1 MAARTRDHDSAG
13 RLLRAIEDC
22 ELYHMEAAIA
32 SLERVKTGIR
42 SDSLLNPSGGD
53 DVDLLERTSE
63 GRVLSLSDHKRIAR
77 LQAALTTVAIAYDGG
92 NGVEASR
99 EVNSN
104 RNLVCTVAGAA
115 IMRATRDCSASRTNC
130 CIWGSQAE
138 KLHFLLDWMVNRERN
153 LARSD
158 HDFVRQ
164 LMLEWIQPTAEKQNQ
179 LAACLALFELL
190 QRCRQRLTSS
200 VSGIGSS
207 YLLDSHSNTTQSVIS
222 LTRTF
227 LCQLDREALQE
238 PLYRHWRQE
247 LSPVVLS
254 LLDHSSYRVHLLALS
269 CLPSLDS
276 VACIA
281 GLCAKGMLQ
290 AENDTVT
297 SALGHLFSTSTQRSL
312 EVMVTWFVDACQFG
326 SPQVRFVS
334 KRTPHDWNDYAAGQI
349 GNIKEEAGD
358 DEGRKEQQEQLFS
371 LCFGPNGW
379 SKHVRST
386 NARSQVLSIMLL
398 KVFGSPRDTLLLRML
413 REFVGCGWVDRDIFE
428 AIGKQL
434 TTHMMNLQRLT
445 EDLLND
451 NSASAAK
458 TVEGLL
464 FSRLAPLLVL
474 RMLPRSSF
482 GAIFTQTLLCGRE
495 DLNHLNEYID
505 RRQHFDGS
513 DSQSTDSTD
522 KILYHIL
529 ARSVVDPLEFKEVKM
544 LATEVLAKF
553 PPHTVLPFVFAHL
566 LAFLQEAGLHH
577 QGSTSLNVSPETI
590 PDGCGLVTA
599 KLMVYYLNRVFA
611 EDEHAY
617 KDGDTTTR
625 VLVVLTQ
632 IMGIPCRHDSNV
644 DVLLLADL
652 QRGCIDCVGLILS
665 RLDAEDNSLKTTKMP
680 TDSASSLVNLLLTW
694 VFETKNAVKIAQV
707 YEPRVQKLLQSVW
720 SEAQYGELPLQV
732 RICCCNVLL
741 SAISRLE
748 NSVLER
754 WKSQGFISRV
764 ALATE
769 SSSDEDVVAGGLQV
783 IFSFLYKASELL
795 SMENSNDLQMVRNCF
810 EATVSRLESTRRE
823 SVAMS
828 GLKVVGA
835 LVSKLP
841 SFVGTLPPT
850 EVQRLI
856 DGCLVSVRDRRLSP
870 VVSELAQ
877 SLLQA
882 MTPP

>member
-164 LMLEWIQPTAEKQNQ
+164 LMLEWIQPTAEKRNQ

-190 QRCRQRLTSS
+190 QGCRQRLTSS

-207 YLLDSHSNTTQSVIS
+207 YLLGNRVGLYLDALRAVVEQGTSSVADSHRVKPSKLALIALETLVLLCGDVAAHYSSSDEDAKKTLAGDQLINNMVESARFAVVVLRQWHLHSTRRQFFNYALQHLQSARISFATAPRDSHSNTTQSVIS

-227 LCQLDREALQE
+227 LCQLDREALQQ

-505 RRQHFDGS
+505 RRQHFDDS

-522 KILYHIL
+522 KILHHIL

-577 QGSTSLNVSPETI
+577 QGSTSLN
-590 PDGCGLVTA
+590 
-599 KLMVYYLNRVFA
+599 
-611 EDEHAY
+611 
-617 KDGDTTTR
+617 TR
-625 VLVVLTQ
+625 FK
-632 IMGIPCRHDSNV
+632 R
-644 DVLLLADL
+644 
-652 QRGCIDCVGLILS
+652 
-665 RLDAEDNSLKTTKMP
+665 
-680 TDSASSLVNLLLTW
+680 
-694 VFETKNAVKIAQV
+694 
-707 YEPRVQKLLQSVW
+707 
-720 SEAQYGELPLQV
+720 
-732 RICCCNVLL
+732 
-741 SAISRLE
+741 
-748 NSVLER
+748 
-754 WKSQGFISRV
+754 
-764 ALATE
+764 
-769 SSSDEDVVAGGLQV
+769 
-783 IFSFLYKASELL
+783 
-795 SMENSNDLQMVRNCF
+795 
-810 EATVSRLESTRRE
+810 
-823 SVAMS
+823 
-828 GLKVVGA
+828 
-835 LVSKLP
+835 
-841 SFVGTLPPT
+841 
-850 EVQRLI
+850 
-856 DGCLVSVRDRRLSP
+856 
-870 VVSELAQ
+870 
-877 SLLQA
+877 
-882 MTPP
+882 